1 MPYFYFGLSYVAWDR
16 NIEVWHPIPFNYIIR
31 FLRGARIRWDRLR
44 HKESWYDREIR
55 IADMII
61 SVQKDT
67 ITDYQHVIK
76 EFQRREGRR
85 D

>member
-1 MPYFYFGLSYVAWDR
+1 MPYFYFGLSYKDWARD
-16 NIEVWHPIPFNYIIR
+16 IEVWHPIPINYVVR
-31 FLRGARIRWDRLR
+31 FMRGARIRWDRLR
-44 HKESWYDREIR
+44 RKESWYDREIR
-55 IADMII
+55 VADMII

-76 EFQRREGRR
+76 ELQRELGRR